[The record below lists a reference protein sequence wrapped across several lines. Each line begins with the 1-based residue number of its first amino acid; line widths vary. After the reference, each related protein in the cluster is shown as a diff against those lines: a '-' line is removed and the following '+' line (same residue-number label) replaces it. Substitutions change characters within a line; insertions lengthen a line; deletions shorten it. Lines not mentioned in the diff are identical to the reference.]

1 MGLPAP
7 AVGGGTGMQ
16 GSGGGARFA
25 IGLQRWQPPP
35 RGHPKVWEPTS
46 APPRRRSVREGGDEG
61 GGWGCHSTPGT
72 RLKPAGETAGR
83 GGGWLGADGEGEEG
97 GGNSMNFCFSCN
109 VKQMLCKSGCKQAA
123 RIPASAFASIVGLRG
138 GGGGSRSG
146 EGERGG
152 GGGITAPFVRWGF
165 GNISLKCGSPQ
176 S

>member
-1 MGLPAP
+1 M
-7 AVGGGTGMQ
+7 
-16 GSGGGARFA
+16 
-25 IGLQRWQPPP
+25 
-35 RGHPKVWEPTS
+35 K
-46 APPRRRSVREGGDEG
+46 EG
-61 GGWGCHSTPGT
+61 GGGVHSTPGT

-83 GGGWLGADGEGEEG
+83 GGGGWGLMAKEKRG

-152 GGGITAPFVRWGF
+152 GSE
-165 GNISLKCGSPQ
+165 SLPLL
-176 S
+176 